1 MIIFKTLKWKN
12 FLSTGNQF
20 TELSL
25 DTHQASLVVGDNGAG
40 KSTFLDALSYALYG
54 KPFRKINKPQ
64 LINTINRKDLKVEV
78 AFQIGQ
84 HNYLVKRGMKP
95 NLFEI
100 WQNGQ
105 MINQDAA
112 ARDYQDFLEKQILKL
127 NHKSFSQIVV
137 LGSSTFVP
145 FMQLPSMHR
154 REVIEDLLDLQIFS
168 VMNNLLKDKISENE
182 DLIRKCDYN
191 IGIVQEKINLTRAH
205 IEELEADNNNKIADL
220 RSKLKLNN
228 GEINALKGTITE
240 TTTKI
245 DQLRNSISD
254 LEKIKN
260 KHQELQ
266 QYRVQLISK
275 LQSFSDEVSF
285 FENHDNCP
293 TCKQHIDE
301 SFKCDTVQERTEKME
316 ELHAG
321 IQKLQEET
329 EKTEKKL
336 ELIYNTQN
344 EISTLQNNVAQNN
357 WAINTLNDSNRNI
370 NDEIES
376 LSNPKKAKTKD
387 KSNLEKFENE
397 LEAGQRARIK
407 LSNDKNSLTIAAM
420 ILKDTGIK
428 TRIIKQYV
436 PIMNKLINKYLAAMD
451 FFVQFELDENFNET
465 IKSRFRDEFSYASFS
480 EGEKMRIDLAL
491 LFTWRAVAKIRNS
504 ASTNLLIMDE
514 VFDSSLD
521 SAGTD
526 EFLKILN
533 ELTADTNVFI
543 ISHKGDQLF
552 DKFAN
557 IIRFEKVKSFSRI
570 AA

>member
-1 MIIFKTLKWKN
+1 MIVFKTLKWKN
-12 FLSTGNQF
+12 FLSTGDVW
-20 TELSL
+20 TEMTL
-25 DTHQASLVVGDNGAG
+25 DSNKSTLVIGDNGAG

-64 LINTINRKDLKVEV
+64 LINSINKKDLKVELS
-78 AFQIGQ
+78 FQIGN
-84 HNYLVKRGMKP
+84 HLYLIKRGMKP

-100 WQNGQ
+100 WQNGT
-105 MINQDAA
+105 MINQDAS
-112 ARDYQDFLEKQILKL
+112 ARDYQDYLEKHILKL

-145 FMQLPSMHR
+145 FMQLSSMHR

-168 VMNNLLKDKISENE
+168 TMNTLLKDRINENE
-182 DLIRKCDYN
+182 DNIRKCDYT
-191 IGIVQEKINLTRAH
+191 ISIIREKINLTKAH
-205 IEELEADNNNKIADL
+205 IEDLEADNANKINEY
-220 RSKLKLNN
+220 RIKIKENN
-228 GEINALKGTITE
+228 GEINALKETIKDLTSKVE
-240 TTTKI
+240 LHQNDIKDI
-245 DQLRNSISD
+245 DV
-254 LEKIKN
+254 IK
-260 KHQELQ
+260 
-266 QYRVQLISK
+266 SK
-275 LQSFSDEVSF
+275 LENYKSLEVKFQQKLYTFTDEIKF

-293 TCKQHIDE
+293 TCHQDIDE
-301 SFKCDTVQERTEKME
+301 EFKCDALQTRESKLAELQDGSNQLKEERDKVEKR
-316 ELHAG
+316 
-321 IQKLQEET
+321 LQQ
-329 EKTEKKL
+329 
-336 ELIYNTQN
+336 IYDTQS
-344 EISTLQNNVAQNN
+344 EISTLQSSISEKN
-357 WAINTLNDSNRNI
+357 WAINTLQQSISNLNSEVEKLV
-370 NDEIES
+370 NLKET
-376 LSNPKKAKTKD
+376 KTKD
-387 KSNLEKFENE
+387 KSNLEKFERE
-397 LEAGQRARIK
+397 LDAGNRAKIK
-407 LSNDKNSLTIAAM
+407 LSNDKNSLSIVSL

-521 SAGTD
+521 ASGTD

-533 ELTADTNVFI
+533 ELTSDTNVFI

-552 DKFAN
+552 DKFEN
-557 IIRFEKVKSFSRI
+557 IVRFEKVKSFSRI